1 MKFALKSLVIASA
14 VVAAGVA
21 NAAVVTATVGNPLAV
36 TDPNGSGRVAELT
49 LLGSSAGTLEFS
61 NGTGVFGGTPT
72 TSVGGLVGALNVGK
86 VVITAEDNAA
96 ITETKVTIGRA
107 TPRGI
112 VKIGAGVTGLQADNV
127 TGQILS
133 VNSFGGATQTAA
145 YLEGVLDGGKV
156 TVKNLRFD
164 LANNAVYADMSGAAL
179 NPDDTYG
186 ATVTAPG
193 IKLWTIGSVTGPT
206 SIPPAALLAAADGNF
221 APMIAAG
228 YTQVGEPVN
237 GLYTVNAQNLLGNL
251 KVTTEG
257 FEFFAKT
264 LGLTPGSTGYTTL
277 AGVNNG
283 VDGWGSVKS
292 SITFT
297 ARELGTTPAIPEP
310 STYAMMAVG
319 LVGLGLVAR
328 RRKAA

>member
-1 MKFALKSLVIASA
+1 MKFELKTLAIA
-14 VVAAGVA
+14 
-21 NAAVVTATVGNPLAV
+21 ATVFASGLAQAGTIDANSTGV
-36 TDPNGSGRVAELT
+36 LT
-49 LLGSSAGTLEFS
+49 LDPTSQGVLEFS
-61 NGTGVFGGTPT
+61 NGTGVFGGIPT

-96 ITETKVTIGRA
+96 ITETKVQIGRA

-112 VKIGAGVTGLQADNV
+112 VKIGAAVTGLTTDGA
-127 TGQILS
+127 TGQITD
-133 VNSFGGATQTAA
+133 VTSFGGATQTAA

-206 SIPPAALLAAADGNF
+206 VLSPAAVQAATNGDVSLLT
-221 APMIAAG
+221 AAG
-228 YTQVGEPVN
+228 FSVSPTASGYAVAASNT
-237 GLYTVNAQNLLGNL
+237 LGNL

-257 FEFFAKT
+257 FDFFAKT

-277 AGVNNG
+277 LGVNGG

-292 SITFT
+292 NITVNVS
-297 ARELGTTPAIPEP
+297 AVPEP
-310 STYAMMAVG
+310 STYA
-319 LVGLGLVAR
+319 LLGLGLAMLGFAAR
-328 RRKAA
+328 RKSAQ

>member
-206 SIPPAALLAAADGNF
+206 VLSPAAVQAATNGDVSLLT
-221 APMIAAG
+221 AAG
-228 YTQVGEPVN
+228 FSVSPTASGYAVAASNT
-237 GLYTVNAQNLLGNL
+237 LGNL

-257 FEFFAKT
+257 FDFFAKT

-277 AGVNNG
+277 LGVNGG

-292 SITFT
+292 NITVNVS
-297 ARELGTTPAIPEP
+297 AVPEP
-310 STYAMMAVG
+310 STYA
-319 LVGLGLVAR
+319 LLGLGLAMLGFAAR
-328 RRKAA
+328 RKSAQ